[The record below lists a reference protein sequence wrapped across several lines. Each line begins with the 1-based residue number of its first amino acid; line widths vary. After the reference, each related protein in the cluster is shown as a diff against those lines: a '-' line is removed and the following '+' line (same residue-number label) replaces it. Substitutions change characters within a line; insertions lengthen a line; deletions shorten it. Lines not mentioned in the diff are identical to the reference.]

1 MAAAPLSKGDSQ
13 LPADHSISSASRNSQ
28 ESAAPQKQGRRSA
41 EAEMV
46 PGFWTT
52 HLSSK
57 GQMVI
62 PEQIRKNFGL
72 QPGDE
77 FVVVAINDLVFLK
90 RI

>member
-1 MAAAPLSKGDSQ
+1 
-13 LPADHSISSASRNSQ
+13 
-28 ESAAPQKQGRRSA
+28 
-41 EAEMV
+41 MV